1 MKKII
6 IMTDSS
12 PDISPEFKKSAEIFQ
27 FPFQI
32 TFNEETFPDNGE
44 SDALEF
50 FAKVNQTKTQ
60 DVPKTAAPSPEV
72 FLSLIESQLKGNDYY
87 LVYFGIGSR
96 YSASLNYF
104 QVALNNLAPEYKN
117 RTFFIDTWQIASG
130 VTMLIKKAVEIKDQV
145 QSIDEFLNFLNE
157 YKKGMVI
164 EFIAKDLSYLK
175 RSGRV
180 SGMQSLIGSI
190 LQIKPIFRSER
201 NDILPRKSIGTHIK
215 ALENVFNVF
224 FEHYQKG
231 EIDEKTVAIAT
242 IEDERFAKYL
252 EDKIS
257 EHCPD
262 ITTVRSFLTKTICVH
277 SGANI
282 TGICYHVKKAS

>member
-12 PDISPEFKKSAEIFQ
+12 PDLTPEFKRTAEIFQ
-27 FPFQI
+27 FPFNI
-32 TFNEETFPDNGE
+32 TFNGETFPDHGE
-44 SDALEF
+44 NDAVEF
-50 FAKVNQTKTQ
+50 FKKVSSVNSK
-60 DVPKTAAPSPEV
+60 DVPKTATPSPEV
-72 FLSLIESQLKGNDYY
+72 FRQLIESQLKGNDHY

-96 YSASLNYF
+96 YSGSLNYF
-104 QVALNNLAPEYKN
+104 QIALKNLAPEYKS
-117 RTFFIDTWQIASG
+117 RTFFVDTWQIAAG
-130 VTMLIKKAVEIKDQV
+130 VTMLIKKAVEIKNTV
-145 QSIDEFLNFLNE
+145 QSIDEFIDFLNE

-164 EFIAKDLSYLK
+164 EFISKDLSYLK

-190 LQIKPIFRSER
+190 LQIKPIFHSQQ

-231 EIDEKTVAIAT
+231 EIDEKTVALAT
-242 IEDERFAKYL
+242 VEDERFVKYL
-252 EDKIS
+252 EDKIT
-257 EHCPD
+257 ENCPD
-262 ITTVRSFLTKTICVH
+262 IKIVHSYLTKTICVH

-282 TGICYHVKKAS
+282 TGICYHVKKSS